1 MENHPRRAHYVI
13 SSHWDREWYLTFQNF
28 RYHLVQ
34 LFDKVLEALTKGEL
48 LGPFV
53 TDGQAIVLEDYLEVR
68 PEKREIVRQFL
79 RQGKLVSGPW
89 YVMPDE
95 FLVSGEALIRNL
107 EFGRQLVRSLGGE
120 PSNAGFVCDIFGH
133 NSQLPQILNGFGI
146 RFAYLWRGVNI
157 IERRNFRWRGAD
169 GTEIIGYRFGP
180 KGYCDFAIK
189 VRHVANS

>member
-1 MENHPRRAHYVI
+1 MENHPRRAHYVF

-34 LFDKVLEALTKGEL
+34 LFDKVLDALTNGEL

-53 TDGQAIVLEDYLEVR
+53 TDGQAILLEDYLEVR

-107 EFGRQLVRSLGGE
+107 ELGRQLVRSQGGGAVE
-120 PSNAGFVCDIFGH
+120 CRFRLRYFRPQQPAASNIQWVR
-133 NSQLPQILNGFGI
+133 NSICLSM
-146 RFAYLWRGVNI
+146 A
-157 IERRNFRWRGAD
+157 RRKYHR
-169 GTEIIGYRFGP
+169 
-180 KGYCDFAIK
+180 
-189 VRHVANS
+189 